1 MQFAASRHGGS
12 HMKTEA
18 KGISSKMGLLR
29 QNNNNILLYAQLLD
43 FSLRRALWESLLSSL
58 DLLEAISYIG

>member
-12 HMKTEA
+12 HMQTEA
-18 KGISSKMGLLR
+18 TGISSKMGLLR
-29 QNNNNILLYAQLLD
+29 QNDNILLYAQLLD